1 MPISDLVSSLLAKRG
16 ILESNV
22 AAFLNP
28 SFDEHL
34 HDPLLLSD
42 MQKAIERFFVALE
55 KKERIAVYSD
65 FDCDGVCGAAVFQDF
80 FTRIGYKDFEI
91 YLPHRDEEGYGFHA
105 PAVKGI
111 CERGASLIITVDV
124 GISGHEGVAEAA
136 RAGVDC
142 VITDHHEAMVGVPP
156 ALAVVNPKLPSTGST
171 SSLQAGRGQVTAYPF
186 PHLCGAAVAFK
197 FLQAPLAEGKRRE
210 LPQFLSIPEG
220 WEKWLLDVVAIATIA
235 DMVPLSGENRVLVH
249 YGLRVLRRSRRPG
262 LRSLAAKA
270 RMYLSSASE
279 DDVGFSIAPRLN
291 AASRM
296 DKAELAFHILTTD
309 DANEAERLAG
319 LLEALNAKRK
329 GIVASIVKD
338 AKKRARQRLED
349 GGLVTVL
356 GDVAWKPALLG
367 LAANSVMNERGGV
380 VCLWGRDA
388 SGALKGSCRSDGAIS
403 LTDLFHEAAASFLQ
417 YGGHAYAGGFSVS
430 NEAVHTLQEALEVAA
445 SNATISPTKERGAAF
460 DADVALPLSAIS
472 EALLRDVSLLS
483 PFGIGNP
490 KPVFHIPET
499 RISAVRAFGK
509 QSDHIEVTLECGR
522 TGRRVRAFDFF
533 KKAEHFTYPPVA
545 GMEASVYGTLERDS
559 YRGASAIALRIVD
572 VLPTYPVRD

>member
-16 ILESNV
+16 IQEGSV

-28 SFDEHL
+28 SFEEHL
-34 HDPLLLSD
+34 HDPMLLSD
-42 MQKAIERFFVALE
+42 MPKAIERFFGALE
-55 KKERIAVYSD
+55 KKERIAIYSD

-91 YLPHRDEEGYGFHA
+91 YLPHRDEEGYGFH
-105 PAVKGI
+105 PDAVKKI

-124 GISGHEGVAEAA
+124 GISGHKGVRAA
-136 RAGVDC
+136 SDAGVD
-142 VITDHHEAMVGVPP
+142 VIVTDHHEAMMGVPP

-171 SSLQAGRGQVTAYPF
+171 SSLQAGSGQVGAYPF

-197 FLQAPLAEGKRRE
+197 FVQAALAEGKRRE
-210 LPQFLSIPEG
+210 LPQFLSIPDG

-235 DMVPLSGENRVLVH
+235 DMVSLSGENRVLVH

-296 DKAELAFHILTTD
+296 DKAELAFQILTTD

-329 GIVASIVKD
+329 GIVANIVKD
-338 AKKRARQRLED
+338 AKKRARARFEG

-367 LAANSVMNERGGV
+367 LAANSVMN
-380 VCLWGRDA
+380 
-388 SGALKGSCRSDGAIS
+388 
-403 LTDLFHEAAASFLQ
+403 
-417 YGGHAYAGGFSVS
+417 
-430 NEAVHTLQEALEVAA
+430 
-445 SNATISPTKERGAAF
+445 
-460 DADVALPLSAIS
+460 
-472 EALLRDVSLLS
+472 
-483 PFGIGNP
+483 
-490 KPVFHIPET
+490 
-499 RISAVRAFGK
+499 
-509 QSDHIEVTLECGR
+509 
-522 TGRRVRAFDFF
+522 
-533 KKAEHFTYPPVA
+533 
-545 GMEASVYGTLERDS
+545 
-559 YRGASAIALRIVD
+559 
-572 VLPTYPVRD
+572 